1 MPYMAAPVTLD
12 EKTRSEL
19 ARRVRAGTC
28 AQREVPGRR
37 SSSWPPTVFPPAGAS
52 RRRRRASRRSPPSSG
67 LSLARSQ
74 EPPPAFPYQ
83 GSKRKLA
90 SAIVACVP
98 EDVTALF
105 EPFCGSAAVS
115 LAVGTVLPALPI
127 YLNDYNQA
135 LADLWLSVLAQ
146 PEDLA
151 EAYRALWTQQLDDP
165 RAFYDEIRDKFNAT
179 SDPVLFLYLLARCV
193 KAAVRYNSSGE
204 LNHSPDNILAAAGIL
219 RGRTTVTSVDFQ
231 ETTAGATES
240 DVIYMDP
247 PYQGVSTNRDR
258 RYADVLAYETFVAA
272 LTTLNKRNISYII
285 SYDGRTGSK
294 VHGKPLPSSLGL
306 HHFDIEAGRSSQSTL
321 TGKDDET
328 VESLYL
334 SAPLVERLGGPPQHL
349 AVARSYL

>member
-1 MPYMAAPVTLD
+1 MEA
-12 EKTRSEL
+12 
-19 ARRVRAGTC
+19 
-28 AQREVPGRR
+28 VP
-37 SSSWPPTVFPPAGAS
+37 TQF
-52 RRRRRASRRSPPSSG
+52 SSG
-67 LSLARSQ
+67 LSLVRSQ
-74 EPPPAFPYQ
+74 EPPPPFPYQ

-90 SAIVACVP
+90 PAIVACVP
-98 EDVTALF
+98 EDVTAFF

-135 LADLWLSVLAQ
+135 LADLWLSVLEQ

-165 RAFYDEIRDKFNAT
+165 RAFYDEMRDKFNAT
-179 SDPVLFLYLLARCV
+179 GDPVLFLYLLARCV

-204 LNHSPDNILAAAGIL
+204 FNQSPDNRRLGSKPDRMRANILAAAGIL

-231 ETTAGATES
+231 EAMAGATES
-240 DVIYMDP
+240 DVVYMDP

-321 TGKDDET
+321 AGRDDET

>member
-1 MPYMAAPVTLD
+1 MEAMPT
-12 EKTRSEL
+12 K
-19 ARRVRAGTC
+19 
-28 AQREVPGRR
+28 
-37 SSSWPPTVFPPAGAS
+37 F
-52 RRRRRASRRSPPSSG
+52 SSG
-67 LSLARSQ
+67 LSLVRGQ
-74 EPPPAFPYQ
+74 EPPPPFPYQ

-90 SAIVACVP
+90 PAIVACVP
-98 EDVTALF
+98 EDVTAFF

-135 LADLWLSVLAQ
+135 LADLWLSVLEQ

-165 RAFYDEIRDKFNAT
+165 RAFYDEMRDKFNAT
-179 SDPVLFLYLLARCV
+179 GDPVLFLYLLARCV

-204 LNHSPDNILAAAGIL
+204 FNQSPDNRRLGSKPDRMRANILAAAGIL

-231 ETTAGATES
+231 EAMAGATES
-240 DVIYMDP
+240 DVVYMDP

-258 RYADVLAYETFVAA
+258 RYADVLAYETFVDA
-272 LTTLNKRNISYII
+272 LNSLNKRNISYII

-321 TGKDDET
+321 AGRDDET

-334 SAPLVERLGGPPQHL
+334 SAPLIKRLGGPPQHL